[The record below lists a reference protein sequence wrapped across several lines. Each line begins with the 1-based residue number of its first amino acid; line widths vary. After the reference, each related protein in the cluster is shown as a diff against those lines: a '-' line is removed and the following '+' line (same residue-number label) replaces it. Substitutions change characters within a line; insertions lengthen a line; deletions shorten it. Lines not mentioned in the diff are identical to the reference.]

1 MTVRCL
7 IVDDNR
13 DFLDAARFLLEAE
26 GITVVGVATNIA
38 EALRQVADLRP
49 DVTLVDVN
57 LDGESGVDLAR
68 TLAAA
73 TNEIRSRVILIS
85 TYAEGDLAEP
95 TTTGG
100 RAPQFLS
107 KTDLS
112 GPAIREALRS
122 GWA

>member
-13 DFLDAARFLLEAE
+13 DFLDAARFLLETE

-68 TLAAA
+68 RLAAA
-73 TNEIRSRVILIS
+73 SDETRSRVILIS
-85 TYAEGDLAEP
+85 TYAEGDLADSSP
-95 TTTGG
+95 TGG
-100 RAPQFLS
+100 RTPCFLS